1 MSRSITFLLL
11 LVCALLLNAAFLPL
25 PLRLPCL
32 SARAETCWTNA
43 AEAEAARAAAEAEAR
58 ALAEEYARLSAEAEE
73 AEEAAEEAE
82 GTEEEEALKKKAES
96 ARAAADAVYQQLAE
110 AAMRLKEATEASVRM
125 AKSEAVDS
133 SRISGSFQLGGQYSG
148 RFNENMEPVYVHFE
162 MTVSSRAHMS
172 TSGAKVSIT
181 VLDAGGNTLQTLVP
195 SSGGKG
201 YLFHLEEGEYTFLI
215 SPIGTEEKYFTV
227 TVTDSLESG
236 AGEEEDFSGDEAEEE
251 TEMMT
256 LVEFD

>member
-32 SARAETCWTNA
+32 SARAETGWTNA

-96 ARAAADAVYQQLAE
+96 A
-110 AAMRLKEATEASVRM
+110 MRLKEATEASVRM

-148 RFNENMEPVYVHFE
+148 RFNENMEPVYVHFK